1 MKFKKKELL
10 KEHKE
15 VIERIFPLLEK
26 GDFYLAGG
34 TALYYYLKHH
44 YSVDLDFF
52 TRKNIDFYTIST
64 NFFSRRNKKHIKRYH
79 SRKDKYLFF
88 SLSLSPFKALSPFR
102 FHKSGKFGRYPFYE
116 NKCHYFLW
124 KLKGFF

>member
-79 SRKDKYLFF
+79 SRKINISFFLYPYPLLKPFHHLDSIKVASLEDILFMKINAII
-88 SLSLSPFKALSPFR
+88 SYGS
-102 FHKSGKFGRYPFYE
+102 
-116 NKCHYFLW
+116 
-124 KLKGFF
+124 